1 MKKFTSLIILCICF
15 AFAEN
20 LLLTKTSAQQI
31 FSGTQIMTGK
41 KTVQD
46 DPPVRNPAQVEVFR
60 RLIAAATSNGK
71 VVVIYGSRNEEDRAE
86 VLRQL
91 APFQVRLITL
101 FNLPHAAIE
110 ANAAALIYMRDSALV
125 TAVQENS
132 VGYPSVL
139 PDRSPEELAYF
150 QRLISRAA
158 AEGEVKVIVGLNTG
172 FIPEGYLTAAQ
183 RAAQRAAIKQAQD
196 TLLERLTQFQVRLI
210 TKFEFVPYMAIY
222 ANTAALEFMRNSFL
236 VKNVREDQI
245 LTPSLNESVPLV
257 GAPNA
262 WSRGFSGAG
271 QTIAIL
277 DTGVDKTHPFLSNKV
292 VSEAC
297 YSTNDANFSSLCP
310 NGVTDSVAPG
320 SGVNCNPAVFG
331 CDHGTHV
338 AGIAAGSDPL
348 TNRYG
353 VAKDAQIISVQVFSE
368 SKTAGS
374 TYTNFIDVNKG
385 LERVAALSSVY
396 NIAAVNLSLNF
407 DVAFT
412 SYCDDEFLLTN
423 DSFINLRSFGIA
435 PVVASGNAGVKNGIG
450 PPACLSSAVSVG
462 SSTDGSNNMVVDM
475 VSSFSNSAS
484 FLSLL
489 APGESIISSVPGG
502 GYANMNGTSMAAP
515 HVAGAFA
522 VLKQRVN
529 SYPRNQYLVD
539 RILQALKQTGKPI
552 TDPANGITKPRI
564 QIDKALLR
572 LVTPVFDYDDD
583 DLSDVSVFRPN
594 NGTWYLNRSQAGF
607 AGYQFGDSNDRIAP
621 GDYDGDG
628 KTDIAVFR
636 PSNGFWYILT
646 SSSNF
651 TNFNGQQFGTATDII
666 APGDYDGDGKTDLAV
681 FRPSNGTWYVYNLA
695 TNQSTSA
702 LLGSSTDQPVA
713 GDYDGDSKTD
723 FAVFSPSSGNWT
735 IKSSASGLVTTTQLG
750 SAGDKTVPA
759 DYDGDGKTDVAVY
772 SSGTWKLLGSKDGF
786 TTVAYG
792 AATDLPVPAD
802 YDGDLRADVAVYRP
816 SNGFWYLNRSTL
828 GITSFQFG
836 DSNDRPTPN
845 AYVR

>member
-1 MKKFTSLIILCICF
+1 M
-15 AFAEN
+15 
-20 LLLTKTSAQQI
+20 
-31 FSGTQIMTGK
+31 
-41 KTVQD
+41 
-46 DPPVRNPAQVEVFR
+46 
-60 RLIAAATSNGK
+60 
-71 VVVIYGSRNEEDRAE
+71 
-86 VLRQL
+86 
-91 APFQVRLITL
+91 
-101 FNLPHAAIE
+101 
-110 ANAAALIYMRDSALV
+110 
-125 TAVQENS
+125 
-132 VGYPSVL
+132 
-139 PDRSPEELAYF
+139 
-150 QRLISRAA
+150 
-158 AEGEVKVIVGLNTG
+158 
-172 FIPEGYLTAAQ
+172 
-183 RAAQRAAIKQAQD
+183 
-196 TLLERLTQFQVRLI
+196 
-210 TKFEFVPYMAIY
+210 
-222 ANTAALEFMRNSFL
+222 
-236 VKNVREDQI
+236 
-245 LTPSLNESVPLV
+245 
-257 GAPNA
+257 
-262 WSRGFSGAG
+262 
-271 QTIAIL
+271 
-277 DTGVDKTHPFLSNKV
+277 
-292 VSEAC
+292 
-297 YSTNDANFSSLCP
+297 
-310 NGVTDSVAPG
+310 
-320 SGVNCNPAVFG
+320 
-331 CDHGTHV
+331 
-338 AGIAAGSDPL
+338 
-348 TNRYG
+348 
-353 VAKDAQIISVQVFSE
+353 FSE
-368 SKTAGS
+368 RKTAGD
-374 TYTNFIDVNKG
+374 TATNDIDVNKG
-385 LERVAALSSVY
+385 LERVLSLKSLY

-407 DVAFT
+407 GLADDT
-412 SYCDDEFLLTN
+412 YSSYCDNVIPFTSDTFK
-423 DSFINLRSFGIA
+423 NLRSYGIA
-435 PVVASGNAGVKNGIG
+435 PVVAVSDTGIKNGIAQ
-450 PPACLSSAVSVG
+450 PACLSAAVSVG
-462 SSTDGSNNMVVDM
+462 STADSSNGQAVDT
-475 VSSFSNSAS
+475 VSFFSNSTS
-484 FLSLL
+484 ILSLL
-489 APGESIISSVPGG
+489 APGEAIISSVPGG
-502 GYANMNGTSMAAP
+502 GYISKNGTSMAAP

-522 VLKQRVN
+522 ILNQRVN

-621 GDYDGDG
+621 ADYDGDG

-651 TNFNGQQFGTATDII
+651 TTFIGQQFGANTDIV
-666 APGDYDGDGKTDLAV
+666 APGDYDGDGKNDLAV

-695 TNQSTSA
+695 NNQSTSA

-713 GDYDGDSKTD
+713 GDYDGDGKTD

-735 IKSSASGLVTTTQLG
+735 IKLSASGLVTTTQLG

-772 SSGTWKLLGSKDGF
+772 SSGTWKLLRSKDGF